1 MSTKSLLR
9 DWRVSRNLSQQEV
22 ASTARCRQSFISMC
36 ERGKK
41 SLSRDH
47 ITRLINTYGCTAAE
61 IGYELVVTTVAKPL
75 ADD

>member
-1 MSTKSLLR
+1 
-9 DWRVSRNLSQQEV
+9 
-22 ASTARCRQSFISMC
+22 MC

-47 ITRLINTYGCTAAE
+47 ITRLINTYGCTAAD